1 MSKERTLLGAIS
13 IRLAKA
19 DNFFS
24 VTFELTDVPFV
35 ILFALFLPFMF
46 VSVLLRFGLTG
57 SKEKAFFW
65 FLVGRRK
72 SSY

>member
-24 VTFELTDVPFV
+24 VTFELTGVPFV
-35 ILFALFLPFMF
+35 ILFALFYPLCLF
-46 VSVLLRFGLTG
+46 R
-57 SKEKAFFW
+57 
-65 FLVGRRK
+65 
-72 SSY
+72 YY